1 MTKKMKNMC
10 KKITVIFLVVFS
22 LCGVTTQIFAQK
34 AEGKT
39 GKKTETKTFTGTV
52 DSVSL
57 ADPAKGAKS
66 EIIATDEKNKKFS
79 FLITSTTTMYGAKS
93 APITLEKIK
102 KDDKVKV
109 RYATT
114 KEGVYK
120 AISVRIS
127 P

>member
-1 MTKKMKNMC
+1 
-10 KKITVIFLVVFS
+10 
-22 LCGVTTQIFAQK
+22 
-34 AEGKT
+34 
-39 GKKTETKTFTGTV
+39 
-52 DSVSL
+52 
-57 ADPAKGAKS
+57 
-66 EIIATDEKNKKFS
+66 
-79 FLITSTTTMYGAKS
+79 MYGAKS

-109 RYATT
+109 RYTTT